1 MTKLLLVII
10 FFITTAFFALPV
22 PTVVPI
28 DHLWLVQ
35 TWPPGF
41 CSKAG
46 GKHYNSARASKQQFV
61 IHSLWPVDKNG
72 VTVTSDDKNTP
83 LPTINDILT
92 WLNHHL
98 TKIWPYVNEAA
109 SELIK
114 TSVEPI
120 LEQYRPFVLS
130 SLKFSKLTLG
140 TVASKFTGL

>member
-10 FFITTAFFALPV
+10 FFITTAFFGPPV

-35 TWPPGF
+35 TWLPGF

-83 LPTINDILT
+83 LPIINDI
-92 WLNHHL
+92 
-98 TKIWPYVNEAA
+98 AA

-114 TSVEPI
+114 TSDEPI

-140 TVASKFTGL
+140 TVASQFTGSDYYLISVGLNLAV